1 MQLQFLC
8 FASRS
13 NPTPSP
19 LSTPNKEQQKKMP
32 SLPSM
37 ATRFAVR
44 SARFADGYPR
54 CLTEKSAAW
63 ASKKYRDHHTL
74 PEGIIKYLDKAQLL

>member
-13 NPTPSP
+13 NLTPSP
-19 LSTPNKEQQKKMP
+19 PPTPNKEQQKKMP

-37 ATRFAVR
+37 ATRSAVQ
-44 SARFADGYPR
+44 SARFADGYHR
-54 CLTEKSAAW
+54 CLTRKPAA
-63 ASKKYRDHHTL
+63 KKYRDHRTL
-74 PEGIIKYLDKAQLL
+74 PEGIITYLDKAQLL